1 MVERAEGPNEGIHQD
16 ETDVPAAQSEAR
28 EQAWFPRPY
37 GDQAWPRCTEAP
49 SRQGPQAFDRF
60 RCTVL
65 GKRFTRLNS
74 FADARP
80 FSVCSVKGEGYAGE
94 ASPFFLPSSQRRFG
108 MIVPL
113 RPFGNA
119 VKRNYGR
126 RRLREFFR
134 QNKALFPDNHDLLI
148 RLFQQPDD
156 WDRFLNHVES
166 LLERARRLAEEGPAQ
181 GAAQGTAPQARTT
194 MRNKADRGQRS

>member
-1 MVERAEGPNEGIHQD
+1 
-16 ETDVPAAQSEAR
+16 
-28 EQAWFPRPY
+28 
-37 GDQAWPRCTEAP
+37 
-49 SRQGPQAFDRF
+49 
-60 RCTVL
+60 
-65 GKRFTRLNS
+65 
-74 FADARP
+74 
-80 FSVCSVKGEGYAGE
+80 
-94 ASPFFLPSSQRRFG
+94 

-156 WDRFLNHVES
+156 WDTFLKHVES
-166 LLERARRLAEEGPAQ
+166 LLERARQLAGSD
-181 GAAQGTAPQARTT
+181 AALERPPRAPSTGRSTP
-194 MRNKADRGQRS
+194 RRKRDRGETS